1 MKPETL
7 ARISTV
13 SNEVKRPVY
22 SSHSVMLFCSGC
34 DTVTAG
40 AGAELEVG
48 LLSQP
53 ASTLA
58 VSIREPNSTMR
69 FMGSFLQHVAT
80 RLGPLTRRNQAS
92 SKHTYTSLSH
102 ATRLLTSEAA
112 RKPCSAAPPRRGR
125 PMKPYS

>member
-1 MKPETL
+1 MKPETR

-13 SNEVKRPVY
+13 SNAVKRPVY

-40 AGAELEVG
+40 GGAELAAG

-58 VSIREPNSTMR
+58 VSIREPKSTMR
-69 FMGSFLQHVAT
+69 IMGSFLQHVAI
-80 RLGPLTRRNQAS
+80 
-92 SKHTYTSLSH
+92 
-102 ATRLLTSEAA
+102 
-112 RKPCSAAPPRRGR
+112 
-125 PMKPYS
+125 